1 MSDFIVVFIINFIMI
16 SYIWEVNF
24 KKNHWP
30 MSRWS
35 RYKVYFILA
44 ICLTVLL
51 IIFGSVSKSTLTWI
65 TALVTLS
72 TVIISEDTIEK
83 IFGIKKNLFTTR
95 RMSII
100 RLCILLFTPIVYASI
115 YILDEKFF
123 HGIEKI
129 QSQGQIYLFISYYRI
144 FVIEVLFILLALI
157 YYLIDKTIP
166 NGLLGII
173 LSLSKN
179 SSILNENQGLWYEI
193 REYPIG
199 HSRFLKSVP
208 SFKISG
214 SLLLKD
220 NEAYKLSVSDSG
232 VVIKNCKEKIVFNDR
247 GKCILNNKELICQS
261 SILFKEYFKGYSQPD
276 KKKEKNTFY
285 FILETD
291 NDTNENSKNTPDLV
305 YKIKNGILYEL
316 RTKFSNSYILTNW
329 NESNSIIQG
338 TVKNSKGSLGR
349 YEFNRGKNILIINS
363 IRYVLLDKK

>member
-1 MSDFIVVFIINFIMI
+1 MSDIIAIFVTNFAII
-16 SYIWEVNF
+16 SYFWEVKF
-24 KKNHWP
+24 KNNHWP
-30 MSRWS
+30 VPIWL
-35 RYKVYFILA
+35 RYPVYLIFTIL
-44 ICLTVLL
+44 LTVFL
-51 IIFGSVSKSTLTWI
+51 IIFGSVSNSTLTWI
-65 TALVTLS
+65 TALVTFS
-72 TVIISEDTIEK
+72 TVLISEDTIEK

-100 RLCILLFTPIVYASI
+100 RLCILLFTPIVYVSI
-115 YILDEKFF
+115 NIVDRNLF
-123 HGIEKI
+123 HDVPKNL
-129 QSQGQIYLFISYYRI
+129 SQGYINILVAIFRLF
-144 FVIEVLFILLALI
+144 FVELLFILLGII
-157 YYLIDKTIP
+157 YFLLNKMIP
-166 NGLLGII
+166 KGLLGSI

-179 SSILNENQGLWYEI
+179 SSILNENQGFWYEI

-220 NEAYKLSVSDSG
+220 NEAYKLSVSDTG
-232 VVIKNCKEKIVFNDR
+232 VVIKNCKEKIEFKD
-247 GKCILNNKELICQS
+247 GGECILNNKTFICQS
-261 SILFKEYFKGYSQPD
+261 GILFKEYFKGYSQSG
-276 KKKEKNTFY
+276 KKKEKDAFY

-329 NESNSIIQG
+329 NESNRIIQG
-338 TVKNSKGSLGR
+338 TVKNSKGTLGS
-349 YEFNRGKNILIINS
+349 YELNRDKNILIIGS